1 MTQGG
6 FGRKRGMR
14 PTLVTAAIVAG
25 TVVVLLGSGGQGS
38 ERAPKPRPDGAEAT
52 LVRAAQR
59 TLDAGPAAVVARV
72 RSGGLRYRL
81 VGRVDPRRGYRLCAA
96 VVRAPGEFPSGR
108 SLWLQERSG
117 TYGTLTAPGPGCAPK
132 ATWLNDHP
140 PTLQLHPGS
149 HLPPRGSRGAED
161 FLHATLLALTGL
173 DSASVHNARAR
184 RCGRSR
190 CVRAT
195 VDFATL
201 DREPARRDE
210 DGWTLRPLLQA
221 LGRHPVAARI
231 GADGRLDRITL
242 LAPRL
247 SVPGPRIAVSL
258 DLSHY
263 GEVARVARVGTE
275 AIAIE

>member
-1 MTQGG
+1 MTLDG
-6 FGRKRGMR
+6 FGRKERMR
-14 PTLVTAAIVAG
+14 TTLVTAG
-25 TVVVLLGSGGQGS
+25 TAAVVVMLLGSCGAGS
-38 ERAPKPRPDGAEAT
+38 ERAPKPRSDGAEAT
-52 LVRAAQR
+52 LVRAAQT
-59 TLDAGPAAVVARV
+59 TLDAGPAAVVARI

-81 VGRVDPRRGYRLCAA
+81 VGRLDPRNGYRLCAA
-96 VVRAPGEFPSGR
+96 VVRAPGDFPSGR

-117 TYGTLTAPGPGCAPK
+117 TYGTLTAPGPDCAAE

-173 DSASVHNARAR
+173 HPASVHNVRAR

-190 CVRAT
+190 CVRAM
-195 VDFATL
+195 VDFAAL

-221 LGRHPVAARI
+221 LARHPVAARI
-231 GADGRLDRITL
+231 SADGYLDRVTL

-247 SVPGPRIAVSL
+247 SASGTQVAVSL
-258 DLSHY
+258 DLSEY
-263 GEVARVARVGTE
+263 GEAAGVARVGTG
-275 AIAIE
+275 ATAIE